1 MTEPAPE
8 TFEAEFNAFL
18 ARAGM
23 VVPADRRAIILA
35 GYADFRAQ
43 MGLMHTRRDASHEP
57 SNIFRM
63 KGTAA

>member
-1 MTEPAPE
+1 M
-8 TFEAEFNAFL
+8 EAEFDAFL

-23 VVPADRRAIILA
+23 KVPAERRAAILA

-43 MGLMHTRRDASHEP
+43 MELLHTRRDAAEEP

-63 KGTAA
+63 KGKTA